1 MYQIVLVDDDRLVTT
16 FLEKMIPW
24 EQYGFEVKAAF
35 SDSVEAYEYLQSNSY
50 DVLMTD
56 IGMPRMNGIELITKI
71 KEEKASS
78 CNIIISCHGEFEYAQ
93 QALKLKTFDYILKE
107 TMNEEDIIDM
117 LQRLKSHLDQQK
129 QELTSK
135 NKIRKY
141 LSENHLVLKSTFFK
155 RVMRES
161 TNRSSDWRVEAKEQL
176 GLSFPFNHY
185 AVIHCNIDQHQIV
198 ADRFQDET
206 LLKDCIA
213 NIMEEALAERQEGVH
228 LIYWNRSFFILYP
241 LMERTSQATIKH
253 ALKEMQAKLQN
264 CLQSTMTCTIHPVIE
279 PRGELERM
287 RELLHHQ
294 DQRFHYEYGS
304 IEEFQVKT
312 YQKGSVFKSYTA
324 DVEQVKTA
332 ILNKDPNKLDHWF
345 TEQFK
350 TERMNQHSPEA
361 LKDWATM
368 LTLDLK
374 VSLNALHHFD
384 RSNSF
389 SVKSDRIQEAENVQ
403 DLETLMKDIFH
414 SYMEQVYQME
424 SASQNEDIAKAKRY
438 IYSNLDKK
446 ISLKEISTH
455 LHLNS
460 SYFSRL
466 FKQETGQTFI
476 EYVTTLKMEKAMGL
490 LDNSTKTVEQISYD
504 LAFDSKSY
512 FIRTFKK
519 YVGVSPKAYKYKKDD
534 VCS

>member
-24 EQYGFEVKAAF
+24 EEYGFEVKAAF
-35 SDSVEAYEYLQSNSY
+35 SDSMEAYAYLRSNSY

-71 KEEKASS
+71 KEENASS

-107 TMNEEDIIDM
+107 TMNEEDITDM
-117 LQRLKSHLDQQK
+117 LKKLKSHLDQQK
-129 QELTSK
+129 QELFNK

-141 LSENHLVLKSTFFK
+141 LSENHSVLKSTFFK
-155 RVMRES
+155 RVIRES
-161 TNRSSDWRVEAKEQL
+161 TNQSSNWRVEAEEQL
-176 GLSFPFNHY
+176 GLSFPFDHY
-185 AVIHCNIDQHQIV
+185 AVIHCYIDQHQLV

-206 LLKDCIA
+206 LLKACIT

-241 LMERTSQATIKH
+241 LIERTSLAIIKQS
-253 ALKEMQAKLQN
+253 LKELQAKLQT
-264 CLQSTMTCTIHPVIE
+264 CLKTTMTCTIHPIFE
-279 PRGELERM
+279 PQGELERM
-287 RELLHHQ
+287 KELIHHQ
-294 DQRFHYEYGS
+294 DQRFHYSYGS

-312 YQKGSVFKSYTA
+312 FQKGSVFKSYTT

-332 ILNKDPNKLDHWF
+332 ILNKDSNKLDNWF
-345 TEQFK
+345 AEQFHSD
-350 TERMNQHSPEA
+350 RVHQHSPEA

-384 RSNSF
+384 RSSSF
-389 SVKSDRIQEAENVQ
+389 SVKSDRIQDAENIQ
-403 DLETLMKDIFH
+403 DLELLMKDIFH
-414 SYMEQVYQME
+414 TYMEQVNQID

-438 IYSNLDKK
+438 IYSNLHMK
-446 ISLKEISTH
+446 ISLKDISAH